1 MQLLGREATMNLACK
16 VGGARGMFEAR
27 VAEEVSERIDQ
38 AFGAE
43 VGWESEEQRGFGELE
58 GTLWAEFQ
66 DRAVAE
72 LTAENLPNLLAMGAE
87 GRGVY
92 LPANV
97 QAVSLPL
104 SAGCPLRCASL
115 TGLRRELFELADRW
129 ALPVD
134 DESLSAILDDIQSRG
149 ATDAPEVVAFARLTL
164 AANEAM
170 RRDCPL
176 WLFGH

>member
-1 MQLLGREATMNLACK
+1 MGLACK
-16 VGGARGMFEAR
+16 VGGARGMFEAC
-27 VAEEVSERIDQ
+27 VAEEVAERIDQ

-43 VGWESEEQRGFGELE
+43 GGWEGNDQCAFGELE
-58 GTLWAEFQ
+58 AAGWAEFQ
-66 DRAVAE
+66 RRAVAE
-72 LTAENLPNLLAMGAE
+72 LTAESIPNILAMGTE

-97 QAVSLPL
+97 PAVSLPL
-104 SAGCPLRCASL
+104 SAGGPLRCASL
-115 TGLRRELFELADRW
+115 TGLRRELFDLADRW

-134 DESLSAILDDIQSRG
+134 DESLSAILADLRNG
-149 ATDAPEVVAFARLTL
+149 RAADAPEVLTFARLTL

-176 WLFGH
+176 WLLV

>member
-1 MQLLGREATMNLACK
+1 MGLACK
-16 VGGARGMFEAR
+16 VGGARGMFEACMANE
-27 VAEEVSERIDQ
+27 VAERIDQ

-43 VGWESEEQRGFGELE
+43 DGWDSDEQRPFGELDPT
-58 GTLWAEFQ
+58 TLAAFQ
-66 DRAVAE
+66 SRAIAE
-72 LTAENLPNLLAMGAE
+72 LSAEAIPNILAMGIE

-97 QAVSLPL
+97 GAVSLPL
-104 SAGCPLRCASL
+104 SAGGSLRCASL
-115 TGLRRELFELADRW
+115 TGLRRELFELADRL

-134 DESLSAILDDIQSRG
+134 DESLRAILADLQNGR
-149 ATDAPEVVAFARLTL
+149 AADAPEILVFARLTL

-176 WLFGH
+176 WLVG